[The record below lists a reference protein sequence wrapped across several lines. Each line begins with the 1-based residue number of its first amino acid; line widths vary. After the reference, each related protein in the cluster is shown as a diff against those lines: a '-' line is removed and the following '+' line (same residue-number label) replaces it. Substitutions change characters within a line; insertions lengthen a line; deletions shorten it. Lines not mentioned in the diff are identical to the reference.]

1 MSDSKPH
8 PLVRSAQSVAAAQT
22 FSHPWNSK
30 SQVTGTRLGQMA
42 GLSRTGVSIVRIVAG
57 RESFVY
63 HAHHCEEEWLYILS
77 GRGVAEI
84 DGTEYE
90 VGPGDFM
97 GFPTPS
103 VAHHLRNP
111 GPEDLV
117 YLMGGE
123 ARDVEVADFPRLGRR
138 VVRTCAGVQV
148 YDITNARPFTVPGP
162 VDGPQADPTSE
173 SGGSDTH

>member
-1 MSDSKPH
+1 MSGHKP
-8 PLVRSAQSVAAAQT
+8 LIRAAQAQAAFET
-22 FSHPWNSK
+22 FSHPWNPDSE
-30 SQVTGTRLGQMA
+30 VTGAQLGRMA
-42 GLSRTGVSIVRIVAG
+42 GLARTGVNIVRIPPG
-57 RESFVY
+57 KESFVY
-63 HAHHCEEEWLYILS
+63 HSHQCEEEWIYILS

-84 DGTEYE
+84 DGEEHE

-123 ARDVEVADFPRLGRR
+123 SREVEIADFPRLGRR
-138 VVRTCAGVQV
+138 MVRIGEKVEI
-148 YDITNARPFTVPGP
+148 YDRATARSF
-162 VDGPQADPTSE
+162 E
-173 SGGSDTH
+173 SPEGD